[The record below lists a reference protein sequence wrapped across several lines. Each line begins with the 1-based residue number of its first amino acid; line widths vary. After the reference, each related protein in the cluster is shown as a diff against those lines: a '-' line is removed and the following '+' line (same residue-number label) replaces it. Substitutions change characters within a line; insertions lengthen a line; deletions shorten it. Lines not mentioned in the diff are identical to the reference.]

1 MPLKILIC
9 RVCLFMQGT
18 NYSFIRKQSRTQKL
32 VENFLILIS
41 QPCAAAVFWRQTAHE
56 DTVQTRSLVD
66 LSLSPCGLP
75 LPSKDQRRLYNL
87 SPGLKPS
94 GVIGGCV
101 VILKHAFIQDCVVT
115 SCRDKRDVK
124 ASLPEALWPRAQQTG
139 SRSFAPRAL
148 LALHLSGWLTQVT
161 LWESHPLP
169 FSLLCPHPHSTILP
183 C

>member
-1 MPLKILIC
+1 
-9 RVCLFMQGT
+9 MQGT
-18 NYSFIRKQSRTQKL
+18 NHSFIRKQSRTQKL
-32 VENFLILIS
+32 VENFLMLIS

-94 GVIGGCV
+94 EVIGGCV

-124 ASLPEALWPRAQQTG
+124 AGLPEALWPRVPQTG
-139 SRSFAPRAL
+139 SRSFTPRAL